1 MNVTRTS
8 IGTSCTEGGP
18 CVGVVAG
25 GTYGTATWGG
35 LLYDGRGGVR
45 EDTGLYGRGGLR
57 AIFRT
62 GAWASPCAL
71 PWPVGDGSIVPVG
84 SWEDVG

>member
-8 IGTSCTEGGP
+8 TGTSCTEAEP
-18 CVGVVAG
+18 SVGEVAG
-25 GTYGTATWGG
+25 ATYGTATWGG

-45 EDTGLYGRGGLR
+45 EDTGLYGIGGLR

-62 GAWASPCAL
+62 GAWASPSAL
-71 PWPVGDGSIVPVG
+71 PWLVGDGSIDPVG
-84 SWEDVG
+84 S